1 MFLLRHSI
9 APNQVHDNNI
19 SPRDCR
25 DRRNGMLPLPSST
38 LRLTF
43 QTTLPTTLGVT
54 TTFTSTQTSTTFATV
69 TTVVPNCAPIQGCI
83 WPNSSWAATPSSYNL
98 TGGLAC
104 EYYCNGIGG
113 CLSWQLGV
121 TADGPAC
128 NFLGL
133 AGWRAWDPVP
143 ADTAVSP
150 GVGGGNCSDFWI
162 YERACPY
169 IAGFPAL

>member
-1 MFLLRHSI
+1 MPPLLTS
-9 APNQVHDNNI
+9 V
-19 SPRDCR
+19 
-25 DRRNGMLPLPSST
+25 PS
-38 LRLTF
+38 LTS

-54 TTFTSTQTSTTFATV
+54 TTFTSTQTTTKFVTL
-69 TTVVPNCAPIQGCI
+69 TTVIPNCAPIQGCI
-83 WPNSSWAATPSSYNL
+83 WPNSSWAATPLSYEL
-98 TGGLAC
+98 TSGLAC
-104 EYYCNGIGG
+104 EYYCTGIGG
-113 CLSWQLGV
+113 CLSWQLGI

-169 IAGFPAL
+169 VPGFPSI